1 MKKFLVMVLILSV
14 VCGMSVMAGGSKE
27 SSTTAD
33 GKTELVFWTRMNDKF
48 EEEIAAFEASHP
60 DVKVTRVGIGS
71 DYDDLTT
78 KYIAGA
84 VSGELPHVGLVS
96 QRYGIPQLYDAG
108 VLVPVDELMTEEE
121 KADVLPAYWGRY
133 TYKGVKVAIPF
144 QVSMPVL
151 YVNLDLF
158 EQYGVEIPRTW
169 DEVMEAAKKLTVDT
183 NGDGVTDIYGFNVPA
198 DAPWYLNGMFKAA
211 GADVIKGDADVDFSQ
226 PEVIALLEDFQQ
238 MAAEGSLP
246 SNQHSTA
253 KDDFKNG
260 SLAMLLNSCAGNGSI
275 SKGVDGKFEYALVT
289 FPSING
295 NIYAPLGGN
304 GLGVFK
310 STPEMEALAWEF
322 VQFMTSTDAY
332 TGFSMAKGY
341 MPITASSME
350 DERVQARMNDP
361 FWEETYEQVDHLYG
375 QPINPVDA
383 TIWNN
388 VNDILSVIEED
399 PNADVSALVESTQA
413 EIDDFL
419 EEY

>member
-1 MKKFLVMVLILSV
+1 MKKVIAIMCILLSV
-14 VCGMSVMAGGSKE
+14 GMALTAGGSKE
-27 SSTTAD
+27 AATKTVD
-33 GKTELVFWTRMNDKF
+33 GKTELVFWTRINDKF
-48 EEEIAAFEASHP
+48 EDEIAAFEASHP

-78 KYIAGA
+78 KYIASA

-121 KADVLPAYWGRY
+121 KNDVLDAYWGRY
-133 TYKGVKVAIPF
+133 TYKGVKVAMPF

-151 YVNLDLF
+151 YVNLDLL
-158 EQYGVEIPRTW
+158 EEYGVEIPTTW
-169 DEVMEAAKKLTVDT
+169 EEVMDAAAKLTKDT

-198 DAPWYLNGMFKAA
+198 DAPWYINGMIKAA
-211 GADVIKGDADVDFSQ
+211 GADVIKGEGEVDFNQ
-226 PEVIALLEDFQQ
+226 PEVVALFEDFQE

-260 SLAMLLNSCAGNGSI
+260 SLAMMLNSCAGNGSI

-310 STPEMEALAWEF
+310 SNPEMEALAWEF

-332 TGFSMAKGY
+332 SGFSMAKGY
-341 MPITASSME
+341 MPITESSMS
-350 DERVQARMNDP
+350 DERVAARIADP
-361 FWEETYEQVDHLYG
+361 FWTETYEQVDHLYG

-388 VNDILSVIEED
+388 TNDILSVIEED
-399 PNADVSALVESTQA
+399 PDADVAALVEATQR

-419 EEY
+419 AEY

>member
-1 MKKFLVMVLILSV
+1 MRKQLALLFLFLSLSAMVF
-14 VCGMSVMAGGSKE
+14 AGGSKE
-27 SSTTAD
+27 TAEKTAD
-33 GKTELVFWTRMNDKF
+33 GKTELVFWTRINDTF
-48 EEEIAAFEASHP
+48 EDEIAAFEASHP

-78 KYIAGA
+78 KYIASA

-96 QRYGIPQLYDAG
+96 QRYGIPQLYDAE
-108 VLVPVDELMTEEE
+108 VLVPVEELMTEEE
-121 KADVLPAYWGRY
+121 KDDVLGAYWDRY

-169 DEVMEAAKKLTVDT
+169 DEVMEAAMKLTIDT
-183 NGDGVTDIYGFNVPA
+183 NGDGVTDIYGFNMPA
-198 DAPWYLNGMFKAA
+198 DAPWYINGMIKAA
-211 GADVIKGDADVDFSQ
+211 GADVVKSESKVDFNQ
-226 PEVIALLEDFQQ
+226 PEVVALFEDFQE
-238 MAAEGSLP
+238 MASNGSMP

-350 DERVQARMNDP
+350 DERVQERINDP
-361 FWEETYEQVDHLYG
+361 FWKETYEQVDHLYG

-388 VNDILSVIEED
+388 INDILSVIEAD
-399 PNADVSALVESTQA
+399 PDADVQSLVGGVQQQ
-413 EIDDFL
+413 IDDFL
-419 EEY
+419 LEY